1 MDYYNVIYDRL
12 NVRRKKI
19 EYIVNFQVIRY
30 VYITTDSLKVG
41 FVSEAVFCNIFQLQ
55 QNYAI
60 MLKD

>member
-1 MDYYNVIYDRL
+1 MYAA
-12 NVRRKKI
+12 KI
-19 EYIVNFQVIRY
+19 EYIINFQVIRY